1 MKNRNHIFTFSIAL
15 SLLFCFAFPLFAQ
28 EGTGKPSNK
37 AVNQKIG
44 KLQIPFIANEGQAD
58 KKVAFYA
65 NTFGGTV
72 FVTKEGEIV
81 YSLPKGSDVENTD
94 CRGEL
99 HLPNG
104 THDTG
109 CGIHENR
116 DSCIKSCTLDEACPE
131 PAKRPRPEPVEW
143 AERTQQINDSQPPT
157 PVSSLLGVAL
167 KETLVGAK
175 VKEIKGEG
183 KSVTKI
189 NYWLFRQMS
198 G

>member
-1 MKNRNHIFTFSIAL
+1 MKNRNHIFTFSIVL

-72 FVTKEGEIV
+72 FVTNEGEIV

-99 HLPNG
+99 HSPNG

-116 DSCIKSCTLDEACPE
+116 DSCIKSCTLDEACPD
-131 PAKRPRPEPVEW
+131 PAKRPCPEPVEW
-143 AERTQQINDSQPPT
+143 AECTQQINDSQPPT
-157 PVSSLLGVAL
+157 PASSLQGRCL
-167 KETLVGAK
+167 KRNAHWCES
-175 VKEIKGEG
+175 KGNKG
-183 KSVTKI
+183 
-189 NYWLFRQMS
+189 
-198 G
+198 

>member
-1 MKNRNHIFTFSIAL
+1 MKNRSYIFTFSIVL

-81 YSLPKGSDVENTD
+81 YALPRSANADNRSLETEVRIQK

-99 HLPNG
+99 HSPDVI
-104 THDTG
+104 HDA
-109 CGIHENR
+109 R
-116 DSCIKSCTLDEACPE
+116 
-131 PAKRPRPEPVEW
+131 
-143 AERTQQINDSQPPT
+143 QINDLHP
-157 PVSSLLGVAL
+157 
-167 KETLVGAK
+167 
-175 VKEIKGEG
+175 
-183 KSVTKI
+183 
-189 NYWLFRQMS
+189 
-198 G
+198 